1 MIFLITYVTKP
12 VLSKFVRCDWFF
24 LCQYFAAELLL
35 FFGAKPA
42 YSKFTTKQPIKVNM
56 VIFSFSAKLLKKAE
70 KTKNLLF
77 KISKIDEEDEHSP
90 SEFYHPDLNICKL
103 LMRALKQAVHF
114 TIRN

>member
-1 MIFLITYVTKP
+1 MPINYFPSPVHRNTCKHNVGWTVMIFLITYVTKP

-56 VIFSFSAKLLKKAE
+56 VIFSFSSKTTKK
-70 KTKNLLF
+70 
-77 KISKIDEEDEHSP
+77 S
-90 SEFYHPDLNICKL
+90 
-103 LMRALKQAVHF
+103 
-114 TIRN
+114 